1 MKCIQKLQLIQNTSE
16 ASEQLCVFQEQGMF
30 YTSAPQTA
38 LVASLFPIQFKM
50 LDLIFKALPGL
61 SERSPLSAHPIRSGR
76 QGMLCVSATRIFF
89 PLPCICLRD
98 HCPPWPKI
106 RLAPSLLT
114 FWKSLKTWL
123 CYQASGS
130 YTEFSKLLHTILN

>member
-1 MKCIQKLQLIQNTSE
+1 ML
-16 ASEQLCVFQEQGMF
+16 

-38 LVASLFPIQFKM
+38 LVASLLPIQFKM

-76 QGMLCVSATRIFF
+76 LGMLWVPATRTFF
-89 PLPCICLRD
+89 SLPCTCLRD
-98 HCPPWPKI
+98 YCPLSPKI

-130 YTEFSKLLHTILN
+130 YTEFSKLIHTI